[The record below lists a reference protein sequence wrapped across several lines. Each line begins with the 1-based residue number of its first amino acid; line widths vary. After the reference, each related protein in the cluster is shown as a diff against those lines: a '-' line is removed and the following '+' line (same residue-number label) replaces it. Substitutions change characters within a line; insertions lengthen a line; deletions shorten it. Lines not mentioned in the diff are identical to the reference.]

1 MAARLPLRWGGT
13 PPAFQSASI
22 RDAVPL
28 PESFR
33 GGCSFGAPNRERYPS
48 AIRDLSHVATGA
60 VLDTAGQP
68 LTILRDHRT
77 SLYRA
82 DIAIGKASGCLAM
95 GFGGRQL
102 AKRAEAMPAFMTA
115 VSAIFPKGIVPVPGG
130 VLIRDDAGTL
140 LGAVGV
146 SGETSDNDEACA
158 LAALAAAGL
167 AADTGA

>member
-1 MAARLPLRWGGT
+1 MGLTLDQALQIARDTLAEGERRAFLPL
-13 PPAFQSASI
+13 
-22 RDAVPL
+22 AV
-28 PESFR
+28 
-33 GGCSFGAPNRERYPS
+33 
-48 AIRDLSHVATGA
+48 A

>member
-1 MAARLPLRWGGT
+1 MGLTLDQALQIARDTLAEGERRAFLPL
-13 PPAFQSASI
+13 
-22 RDAVPL
+22 AV
-28 PESFR
+28 
-33 GGCSFGAPNRERYPS
+33 
-48 AIRDLSHVATGA
+48 A

-115 VSAIFPKGIVPVPGG
+115 VSAIFHKGIVPVPGG
-130 VLIRDDAGTL
+130 VLIRDNAGTL

>member
-1 MAARLPLRWGGT
+1 MGLTLDQALQIARDTLAEGERRAFLPL
-13 PPAFQSASI
+13 
-22 RDAVPL
+22 AV
-28 PESFR
+28 
-33 GGCSFGAPNRERYPS
+33 
-48 AIRDLSHVATGA
+48 A

-130 VLIRDDAGTL
+130 VLIRDNAGTL